1 MYERPPSKY
10 VYLKLGKLK
19 TFSKNLASSRMCP
32 KRQSISKNQQ
42 NSRVIYEFAIFSI
55 KAALQPFVFAY
66 TNEMMIH
73 AGILI
78 ILPDKI

>member
-1 MYERPPSKY
+1 
-10 VYLKLGKLK
+10 
-19 TFSKNLASSRMCP
+19 MCS